1 MDDSIMKRFVDQI
14 DEIDALAQFWP
25 GFVSQPTP
33 PDDGSIYKGNTLV
46 KVSIWES
53 VENLHDITYRSQH
66 AEALNNREKWFLR
79 SDRSNYVLYSAPVG
93 VVLTDKEIH
102 QRFEYLQKNGSTPHT
117 FSFERPFTVDDMLN
131 YDHKVG
137 RYVYANP

>member
-46 KVSIWES
+46 NVSI
-53 VENLHDITYRSQH
+53 
-66 AEALNNREKWFLR
+66 
-79 SDRSNYVLYSAPVG
+79 
-93 VVLTDKEIH
+93 
-102 QRFEYLQKNGSTPHT
+102 
-117 FSFERPFTVDDMLN
+117 
-131 YDHKVG
+131 
-137 RYVYANP
+137 